1 MKSLPITHVIPEVK
15 DTLAGHN
22 RLVLQAPPGAGKTT
36 ALPLALLDA
45 PWLEG
50 RKIIMLEPRRLAV
63 RAAAAHMAQMLGE
76 KVGERIGYQV
86 RMDSVQS
93 ERTQLLIVTEGILTR
108 KLQHDPALEDVGLVI
123 FDEFH
128 ERSLHADLSLALA
141 LESQTLLRE
150 DLRLMVMSATLNT
163 DAICT
168 LLDGAPLIQSQG
180 RSYPVERIYLHEST
194 PQPTQ
199 REIIS
204 YTTSRILKS
213 LEEDEGNILVFL
225 PGTRQIKAV
234 ETALNTHRLPDVHIA
249 PLYGNLSKEAQELA
263 ILPPP
268 QGQRKVVLATN
279 IAQTSLT
286 IEGIRIV
293 IDSGLE
299 NVSVFNP
306 FNGMDS
312 LQTRFISQDAATQ
325 RAGRAGRLSAG
336 KAYHLWHASRLLQA
350 HDTPEICLADLSPL
364 LLELAAWGCTDIH
377 TLKWL
382 DTPPATAL
390 SHAASLLDALGA
402 RDLQGHITPHGRA
415 MNGYGLHPRLS
426 HMMLKAKEMQLT
438 YEASLLAVL
447 LTEKDILTH
456 PHADL
461 KERVE
466 ILHDVAQKR
475 RVDPRFVHL
484 SHCRYLLTLA
494 KRLEPVQQ
502 KTLRHKHLGL
512 LLAFAYP
519 DRIAQLR
526 HTNTTTYL
534 LSNGKGARLR
544 QDESLT
550 GAAYLIVS
558 DLDAKQTDA
567 TIYKA
572 LPLTREQILT
582 HLKTRT
588 QKQVTWNET
597 HERVE
602 VREVTTLG
610 KLTLEERQLTS
621 TDTPEVTEVL
631 LEEIEAMGLDVL
643 PWDKRTRR
651 LQERVN
657 FLHHHDAAFPDFSEA
672 SLLSRLD
679 TWLAPYLEGV
689 SSLKALRTLDLY
701 PILLGQLS
709 YEETQRLDRLAPEKI
724 KVASGSQI
732 AIDYTD
738 PAQPILA
745 VRLQEMF
752 GTTQTPT
759 LMEGRVT
766 LMLHLLSP
774 AHRPIQMTQDLASFW
789 ENTYEEVKKELRGR
803 YKKHYWPDNPL
814 EAQATNKTKKKML

>member
-63 RAAAAHMAQMLGE
+63 RAAAARMAQMLGE

-312 LQTRFISQDAATQ
+312 LQTRFISQDAAIQ

-402 RDLQGHITPHGRA
+402 RDLQGRITPHGRA

-426 HMMLKAKEMQLT
+426 HMMLKAKEIQLT

-475 RVDPRFVHL
+475 RVDPRLVHL

-502 KTLRHKHLGL
+502 KTLRHEHLGL

-544 QDESLT
+544 QDESLA
-550 GAAYLIVS
+550 GAAYLVVS

-588 QKQVTWNET
+588 QKRVTWN
-597 HERVE
+597 
-602 VREVTTLG
+602 
-610 KLTLEERQLTS
+610 
-621 TDTPEVTEVL
+621 
-631 LEEIEAMGLDVL
+631 
-643 PWDKRTRR
+643 
-651 LQERVN
+651 
-657 FLHHHDAAFPDFSEA
+657 
-672 SLLSRLD
+672 
-679 TWLAPYLEGV
+679 
-689 SSLKALRTLDLY
+689 
-701 PILLGQLS
+701 
-709 YEETQRLDRLAPEKI
+709 
-724 KVASGSQI
+724 
-732 AIDYTD
+732 
-738 PAQPILA
+738 
-745 VRLQEMF
+745 
-752 GTTQTPT
+752 
-759 LMEGRVT
+759 
-766 LMLHLLSP
+766 
-774 AHRPIQMTQDLASFW
+774 
-789 ENTYEEVKKELRGR
+789 
-803 YKKHYWPDNPL
+803 
-814 EAQATNKTKKKML
+814 